1 MILLEIDPVSVAIL
15 EFESDA
21 PGAVHMDSV
30 TDWLSLQTM
39 EVKAEHVHVLGERG
53 AIELIETPQNPGVH
67 LRVDLRRLSF
77 RPEIAKSLVSERLY
91 QESAKSDPATS
102 VSYLL
107 T

>member
-53 AIELIETPQNPGVH
+53 AIELIETPQNPGAH

>member
-30 TDWLSLQTM
+30 TDWLSLPTM

-67 LRVDLRRLSF
+67 LRRLSF